1 VAGSRRPCSQGGR
14 VELRGVTQDSQPP
27 ANFRDQIRHA
37 DLRRLY
43 DYWDSRRA
51 GRRYPARSDLDPV
64 EFSFALGNVTL
75 IDVLYAPLRFR
86 FRLMGGL
93 QAQRVGEDLTGKMVD
108 ELPAGFYRDLLLKAY
123 RDTIETGLPNTQ
135 HYEQVIEGKPRQF
148 EVLRLPLAE
157 DGVTI
162 NMLLLCPMF
171 FGPLPHWPPL
181 RMPPPGAVGPLRIV
195 D

>member
-1 VAGSRRPCSQGGR
+1 MRLPLLSGGVR
-14 VELRGVTQDSQPP
+14 RGVTPPNQPP
-27 ANFRDQIRHA
+27 ASFRDQIRHA

-75 IDVLYAPLRFR
+75 IDVLYEPLRFR

-93 QAQRVGEDLTGKMVD
+93 QAQRVGQDMTGKMVD
-108 ELPAGFYRDLLLKAY
+108 DMPAGYYRDLVLKAY
-123 RDTIETGLPNTQ
+123 REAIETGQPNLQT
-135 HYEQVIEGKPRQF
+135 YEQVIEGKPRQF

-157 DGVTI
+157 DGQKV

-171 FGPLPHWPPL
+171 FDPLPHWPPL
-181 RMPPPGAVGPLRIV
+181 RMPPPGAVGPPRLM

>member
-1 VAGSRRPCSQGGR
+1 M
-14 VELRGVTQDSQPP
+14 TQDNQPT
-27 ANFRDQIRHA
+27 ASFRDRIRHP

-75 IDVLYAPLRFR
+75 IDVLYEPLRFR
-86 FRLMGGL
+86 FRLMGSL
-93 QAQRVGEDLTGKMVD
+93 QAQRVGRDLTGCMVD
-108 ELPAGFYRDLLLKAY
+108 ELPDSEYRELLLKAY
-123 RDTIETGLPNTQ
+123 RQAIETGEPNTTT
-135 HYEQVIEGKPRQF
+135 YEQEIEGKPRQF
-148 EVLRLPLAE
+148 EVLRLPLAA
-157 DGVTI
+157 DGKTI

-171 FGPLPHWPPL
+171 FDPLPQWPPL
-181 RMPPPGAVGPLRIV
+181 RTPPPGAVGPPRQM

>member
-1 VAGSRRPCSQGGR
+1 MRRFRGR
-14 VELRGVTQDSQPP
+14 PVVLTGRRDGALVHDRT
-27 ANFRDQIRHA
+27 FRDRIRHP

-51 GRRYPARSDLDPV
+51 GRRYPARRDLDPV

-75 IDVLYAPLRFR
+75 IDVLHEPLRFR
-86 FRLMGGL
+86 FRLMGSL
-93 QAQRVGEDLTGKMVD
+93 QAQRVGKDLTGRMVD
-108 ELPAGFYRDLLLKAY
+108 ELPNADYRNLLLKAY
-123 RDTIETGLPNTQ
+123 RDAIETGEPNTQ
-135 HYEQVIEGKPRQF
+135 IYEQEIEGRLRQF

-157 DGVTI
+157 DGQTI

-171 FGPLPHWPPL
+171 FEPLPPWPPL
-181 RMPPPGAVGPLRIV
+181 RTPPPGAVGPPRQM

>member
-1 VAGSRRPCSQGGR
+1 MAPYSQ
-14 VELRGVTQDSQPP
+14 TP
-27 ANFRDQIRHA
+27 ANFREQIRHA

-51 GRRYPARSDLDPV
+51 GRRYPARRHLDPI
-64 EFSFALGNVTL
+64 EFGFALGNVTL
-75 IDVLYAPLRFR
+75 IDVLYDPLRFR

-93 QAQRVGEDLTGKMVD
+93 QAQRVGKDLTGQLVD
-108 ELPAGFYRDLLLKAY
+108 ELPEPIYRNLLLEAY
-123 RDTIETGLPNTQ
+123 RDAIETGLPNLQ
-135 HYEQVIEGKPRQF
+135 LYEQVIEGKPRQF

-157 DGVTI
+157 DGEKI

-171 FGPLPHWPPL
+171 FDPLPQWPPL
-181 RMPPPGAVGPLRIV
+181 RMPPPGAVGPPRLM